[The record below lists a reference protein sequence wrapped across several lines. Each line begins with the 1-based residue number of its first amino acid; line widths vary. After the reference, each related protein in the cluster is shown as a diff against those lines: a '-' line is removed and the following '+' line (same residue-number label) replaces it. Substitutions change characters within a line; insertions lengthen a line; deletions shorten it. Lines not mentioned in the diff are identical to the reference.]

1 VTPSTPPHTTA
12 YAQGCSSAPPRLST
26 CHDELVL
33 ISKPVAD
40 GIRAGTVT
48 QAFRR
53 WDAPRVK
60 VGGLQLTAAGL
71 VRFDRVSRVLD
82 PGKLTERDARAAG
95 VKDLATLQRF
105 LAPRERKPSP
115 RGGRG
120 GETVYRIRVSWA
132 GEDPRIALRESLPDD
147 EMLADIA
154 ARLRRLDGRPTG
166 PWTRQILE
174 WIRDNPHV
182 VSKELAALRG
192 VELLPMK
199 VDIRKLKA
207 LGLTISHDVGYELS
221 PRGTAYLE
229 WLERQ
234 PG

>member
-1 VTPSTPPHTTA
+1 MASVTAVRLQPTPGSFVLPEGPCA
-12 YAQGCSSAPPRLST
+12 
-26 CHDELVL
+26 CHDEVVL
-33 ISKPVAD
+33 ISKPVAEA
-40 GIRAGTVT
+40 IRAGTVT

-71 VRFDRVSRVLD
+71 VRFDGVSRVRD
-82 PGKLTERDARAAG
+82 PEKLTERDARRAG

-120 GETVYRIRVSWA
+120 GDTVYRIRLSWA
-132 GEDPRIALRESLPDD
+132 GEDPRVALRESLPDD
-147 EMLADIA
+147 ESLSDIA
-154 ARLRRLDGRPTG
+154 TRLRRLDARPTG
-166 PWTRQILE
+166 AWTRDILE
-174 WIRDNPHV
+174 WIRDNPRV
-182 VSKELAALRG
+182 VSKELAGLRG

-229 WLERQ
+229 WLDRQ

>member
-1 VTPSTPPHTTA
+1 M
-12 YAQGCSSAPPRLST
+12 
-26 CHDELVL
+26 L
-33 ISKPVAD
+33 ISKPVAEA
-40 GIRAGTVT
+40 IRAGTVT

-60 VGGLQLTAAGL
+60 AGGVQLTPAGL
-71 VRFDRVSRVLD
+71 VRFDAVSRVRD
-82 PGKLTERDARAAG
+82 PDRLTERDARKAG
-95 VKDLATLQRF
+95 VKDLATLRTF
-105 LAPRERKPSP
+105 LTPRERKPSP

-120 GETVYRIRVSWA
+120 GDTVYRIRLSWA

-147 EMLADIA
+147 ETLRDIA
-154 ARLRRLDGRPTG
+154 TRLHRLDARPTG
-166 PWTRQILE
+166 AWTREILE
-174 WIRDNPHV
+174 WIRDHPRV
-182 VSKELAALRG
+182 VSKELAALRD

-229 WLERQ
+229 WLERR
-234 PG
+234 PD

>member
-1 VTPSTPPHTTA
+1 M
-12 YAQGCSSAPPRLST
+12 
-26 CHDELVL
+26 L

-53 WDAPRVK
+53 WDAPRVT
-60 VGGLQLTAAGL
+60 VGGLQLTPSGL
-71 VRFDRVSRVLD
+71 VRFDAVSQVRD
-82 PGKLTERDARAAG
+82 PSRLTERDARRAG
-95 VKDLATLQRF
+95 VKDLVTLQRF
-105 LAPRERKPSP
+105 LAPTTRKPSP

-120 GETVYRIRVSWA
+120 GEKVYRIKLSWA
-132 GEDPRIALRESLPDD
+132 GEDPRIALRDSLPDD
-147 EMLADIA
+147 ESLSEIRT
-154 ARLRRLDGRPTG
+154 RLSRLDARPSG
-166 PWTRQILE
+166 PWTRDVLE
-174 WIRDNPHV
+174 WIRDNPRV

-221 PRGTAYLE
+221 PRGTAYLA
-229 WLERQ
+229 WLGSQ
-234 PG
+234 DS

>member
-1 VTPSTPPHTTA
+1 
-12 YAQGCSSAPPRLST
+12 
-26 CHDELVL
+26 VL
-33 ISKPVAD
+33 ISKPVAEA
-40 GIRAGTVT
+40 IRAGTVT

-60 VGGLQLTAAGL
+60 VGGLQLTSAGL
-71 VRFDRVSRVLD
+71 VRFDAVSKVRD
-82 PGKLTERDARAAG
+82 PSRLTERDARKAG
-95 VKDLATLQRF
+95 LKDLATLQRF

-120 GETVYRIRVSWA
+120 GDTVYRIRLSWA
-132 GEDPRIALRESLPDD
+132 GEDPRIALRENVPDD
-147 EMLADIA
+147 EALSDVA
-154 ARLRRLDGRPTG
+154 ARLARLDARPTG
-166 PWTRQILE
+166 PWTRDILT
-174 WIRDNPHV
+174 WIRDNPRV

-192 VELLPMK
+192 CELLPMK

-221 PRGTAYLE
+221 PRGAAYLGY
-229 WLERQ
+229 LERTEGTERTERTERTEGTEGTEDR

>member
-1 VTPSTPPHTTA
+1 VARSA
-12 YAQGCSSAPPRLST
+12 AEVGLSSSSPRPGS
-26 CHDELVL
+26 CHDDIVL
-33 ISKPVAD
+33 ISKPVAEA
-40 GIRAGTVT
+40 IRAGTVT

-60 VGGLQLTAAGL
+60 VGGVQLTPAGL
-71 VRFDRVSRVLD
+71 VRFDRVSRVLQ
-82 PGKLTERDARAAG
+82 PERLTERDARTAG

-105 LAPRERKPSP
+105 LAPSERKPSA

-120 GETVYRIRVSWA
+120 GDTVYRIRLSWA
-132 GEDPRIALRESLPDD
+132 GEDPRVALRDSLPDD
-147 EMLADIA
+147 DALRDIGTRL
-154 ARLRRLDGRPTG
+154 ARLDARPTG
-166 PWTRQILE
+166 PWTRAILE
-174 WIRDNPHV
+174 WIRDNPRV

-221 PRGTAYLE
+221 PRGTAYLG
-229 WLERQ
+229 WLERER
-234 PG
+234 G